1 MPVWRTNSDWP
12 RRAGGQYESLGHCY
26 DNAVAESFFSTLKN
40 ELVHERE
47 YHTREEAQAE
57 VFDFIEM
64 FYNRQRLHQTLGYVS
79 PVQFEVAHVP

>member
-1 MPVWRTNSDWP
+1 M
-12 RRAGGQYESLGHCY
+12 
-26 DNAVAESFFSTLKN
+26 AESFFSMLKS

-47 YHTREEAQAE
+47 YHRLEEAQAE

-79 PVQFEVAHVP
+79 PVQFEAAHVP

>member
-1 MPVWRTNSDWP
+1 M
-12 RRAGGQYESLGHCY
+12 
-26 DNAVAESFFSTLKN
+26 LKS

-47 YHTREEAQAE
+47 YHRQEEAQAE

-79 PVQFEVAHVP
+79 PVQLEAAHVP